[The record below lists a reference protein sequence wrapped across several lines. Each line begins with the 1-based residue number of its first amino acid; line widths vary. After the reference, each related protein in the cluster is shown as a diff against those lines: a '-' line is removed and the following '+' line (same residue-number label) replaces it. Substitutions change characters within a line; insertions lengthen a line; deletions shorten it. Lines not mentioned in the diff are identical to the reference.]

1 MHKILNFYEIY
12 YILVLTLQ
20 NREEIKIMKMPNK
33 KSLITILMMLVLSSA
48 TFADIYYLR
57 VKENNKWD
65 TVAMT
70 EQSFNLLSKTAI
82 EVTISSKS
90 GTFHSS
96 GRGDIDFTGSYSF
109 ELPSKEDM
117 RTVITRYVTGSNK
130 WVKPPKEEK
139 PRQPQT
145 NDVTIRS
152 LVN

>member
-1 MHKILNFYEIY
+1 
-12 YILVLTLQ
+12 
-20 NREEIKIMKMPNK
+20 MKMPNK

-48 TFADIYYLR
+48 TFADIYYLK
-57 VKENNKWD
+57 VKVNNKWN
-65 TVAMT
+65 TVSIS

-82 EVTISSKS
+82 EATVSSKS

-96 GRGDIDFTGSYSF
+96 GRGAYIDYTGSYSF
-109 ELPSKEDM
+109 ELPSKENM
-117 RTVITRYVTGSNK
+117 RTKIIRYVTGSNE
-130 WVKPPKEEK
+130 WVKEPPKEEK